1 MGERLARPYGTPLP
15 RVYGTGEGGQEEAAP
30 RAAQAHGRTR
40 EALAD
45 REART
50 GRALAPEETS
60 GRISEEWPDLA
71 AGDSAIYHAV
81 GSESPGCGLPGH
93 RNVARL
99 LRHHGKRRN
108 GKGGQERRAKVRMTH
123 GIPGRP
129 EEASSG
135 SRTGGWEG
143 DAAAGRQGG
152 ACLVTQVDR
161 MSGCLVGGKAA
172 RKANVEVN
180 EVTPLRPG
188 RRA

>member
-1 MGERLARPYGTPLP
+1 MTKPEKVPCTDPKEIHAQNLNLGLTKPAGLMDDLGRRSLAVRLMRDERWS
-15 RVYGTGEGGQEEAAP
+15 
-30 RAAQAHGRTR
+30 
-40 EALAD
+40 
-45 REART
+45 
-50 GRALAPEETS
+50 PEETS

-81 GSESPGCGLPGH
+81 GSGSPGCGLPGH
-93 RNVARL
+93 RNAARL
-99 LRHHGKRRN
+99 LRHHGKCRN
-108 GKGGQERRAKVRMTH
+108 GKGGQERRGKVRITH

-129 EEASSG
+129 EEASSE

-161 MSGCLVGGKAA
+161 MSGCIVGGKAA
-172 RKANVEVN
+172 RKAHAEVN
-180 EVTPLRPG
+180 EVTPRRPG